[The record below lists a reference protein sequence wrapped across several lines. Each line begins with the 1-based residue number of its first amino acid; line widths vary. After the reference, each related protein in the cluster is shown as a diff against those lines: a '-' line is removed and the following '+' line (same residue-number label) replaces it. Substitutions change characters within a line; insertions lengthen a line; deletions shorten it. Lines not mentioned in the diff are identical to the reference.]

1 VPIGW
6 LSGFVNELLLG
17 GFGFLSGFFWVS
29 GFLCFSGFRFL
40 SGFFLDFGFRVH
52 PWVKNEIRTR
62 TRFCTGQVW
71 IQLMGVKMN
80 LNPHPSDIKPVGDSK
95 HKPELSSL
103 TGKPQPI

>member
-1 VPIGW
+1 MSFFWGV
-6 LSGFVNELLLG
+6 LGFYQVF
-17 GFGFLSGFFWVS
+17 FGFQVFCVFQVLGS
-29 GFLCFSGFRFL
+29 FR
-40 SGFFLDFGFRVH
+40 GFLDFRFRVH

>member
-1 VPIGW
+1 M
-6 LSGFVNELLLG
+6 S
-17 GFGFLSGFFWVS
+17 FFWGVS
-29 GFLCFSGFRFL
+29 GFYQVFFGFQVFCVFQVLGSFRV
-40 SGFFLDFGFRVH
+40 FLDFRFRVH

>member
-1 VPIGW
+1 M
-6 LSGFVNELLLG
+6 S
-17 GFGFLSGFFWVS
+17 FFWGVS
-29 GFLCFSGFRFL
+29 GFYQVFFGFQVFCVFQVLGSFRV
-40 SGFFLDFGFRVH
+40 FLDFRFRVH

-80 LNPHPSDIKPVGDSK
+80 LNLHPSDIKPVGDSK